1 MRGTLAEISASADTA
16 RTDTA
21 RTDTSRTDT
30 SAVPGDRPRRIG
42 VVEDHESV
50 IIGLTAMLAEVP
62 NLDITATAPT
72 VPELLADAPELD
84 LVILDLRLADGSSP
98 KSNVE
103 QLRAAGLEA
112 LVFTSAEDPY
122 LVRLAAKAGVL
133 GVLRKSEP
141 SANVVAA
148 ISTAA
153 NGEQVVTTEWAA
165 AIDGDPGLLDV
176 GLSPRQRDV
185 LALYASGEKAHR
197 VATLTGL
204 APHTVNDY
212 LGRIRAKYAEAGRP
226 ARTKTDLYKRAVED
240 GWLPVPKRDEN
251 G

>member
-1 MRGTLAEISASADTA
+1 MTEDAANTDDDRSDT
-16 RTDTA
+16 
-21 RTDTSRTDT
+21 
-30 SAVPGDRPRRIG
+30 GPRRIG
-42 VVEDHESV
+42 IVEDHESV
-50 IIGLTAMLAEVP
+50 VIGLETMLADQPDLE
-62 NLDITATAPT
+62 IAASAAT
-72 VPELLADAPELD
+72 VPELLAEAAPLD
-84 LVILDLRLADGSSP
+84 LVILDLRLSDGSSP

-103 QLRAAGLEA
+103 QLRDAGLET
-112 LVFTSAEDPY
+112 LVFTGAENPY

-141 SANVVAA
+141 SATVVAA
-148 ISTAA
+148 IAA
-153 NGEQVVTTEWAA
+153 AARGEQVVTTEWAA

-185 LALYASGEKAHR
+185 LALYASGEKAAR
-197 VATLTGL
+197 VASLTGL

-212 LGRIRAKYAEAGRP
+212 LARIRAKYAEAGRP

-240 GWLPVPKRDEN
+240 GWLPVPQHPEQ